1 MTEWRNAALRLLFM
15 PSKLLTEISL
25 GSTSISVFET
35 SIGADCNTFV
45 ATDTFEMKRLRMS
58 VPQKFDLF
66 VGLFCAGQNAAVI
79 ICFLFAHV
87 DMPDSFTKSS
97 DRLNLT
103 AKYGLLRAMWAFDVH
118 RLMPRDF
125 GPPSNSFPGMP
136 RLRCVATICRACS
149 LPLAG
154 SYPFPRLS
162 PLHTYNWPAKKRH
175 ATPGNI
181 LKKFSCDGARMVV
194 GCLSSSL

>member
-1 MTEWRNAALRLLFM
+1 MTECRNAALRLLFM

-45 ATDTFEMKRLRMS
+45 ATDTFEMKRL
-58 VPQKFDLF
+58 
-66 VGLFCAGQNAAVI
+66 AGQNAAVI